1 MSKSNL
7 WMGWC
12 VPFVL
17 GLGLGTGCGAGP
29 EPASEAPAVAHVE
42 QGVSSCA
49 GPTGALCRFVTPTEV
64 GTPGAG
70 NYLDPHVVIRPTA
83 PTKAELVV
91 FLPGTGG
98 RPENSLS
105 GNFADAD
112 HSIYASAVSKGY
124 RVIGL
129 TYQNSPAIGQLCGN
143 DDACYLA
150 TRRTLITGDVQPGSA
165 VTTMNRE
172 DAIIPRLTR
181 LLVYLRDTGDPA
193 GGWGSFL
200 GNPSCTL
207 LCRINPAKLIISGH
221 SQGGGHAGVIG
232 KDYGVRRVV
241 MLASPCD
248 ALGAVGPIASWTQPP
263 FTTPPG
269 ADTYR
274 GLIARG
280 QTSTGYT
287 LDLCDPDA
295 PQHWA
300 PERMNAQ
307 WSRITSSTGLCPT
320 DPHACVIRD
329 AQFFTQWQNLW
340 P

>member
-1 MSKSNL
+1 MR
-7 WMGWC
+7 WC
-12 VPFVL
+12 APIAL
-17 GLGLGTGCGAGP
+17 GLGLAMGCGA
-29 EPASEAPAVAHVE
+29 EPAVESGTAPPVE
-42 QGVSSCA
+42 SVQQGVTTCT
-49 GPTGALCRFVTPTEV
+49 GPTGAICRFVTPAEA
-64 GTPGAG
+64 GTPGSG
-70 NYLDPHVVIRPTA
+70 NYPDPHVVIRPA
-83 PTKAELVV
+83 VPTKAELVV

-98 RPENSLS
+98 KPENSLS
-105 GNFADAD
+105 GNYADAD
-112 HSIYASAVSKGY
+112 HSIYASASSKGY

-129 TYQNSPAIGQLCGN
+129 TYQNSPAIGMLCGSN
-143 DDACYLA
+143 DGCFLP

-181 LLVYLRDTGDPA
+181 LLVYLRDTGDPT

-200 GNPSCTL
+200 MNPSCIPL
-207 LCRINPAKLIISGH
+207 LCRLNPAKVIVSGH

-248 ALGAVGPIASWTQPP
+248 ALGNPGPAASWTLPP
-263 FTTPPG
+263 FTTPTG

-280 QTSTGYT
+280 QTGTGYT

-295 PQHWA
+295 PRHWA

-329 AQFFTQWQNLW
+329 AQFFTEWQNLW